1 MIASIITLGCRLNQ
15 AESALITARL
25 ERMGYTVIPY
35 SPQSEPDL
43 LILNSCAVTATA
55 ERKARQNI
63 RNLRQKHPNAKL
75 LFTGCACNPALQ
87 EIPGLTVV
95 PNRWKSEV
103 ETFLQGAEPPQPDE
117 WHDQNEEHKVFTEN
131 ILTSATER
139 TRANLKIQEGCNNF
153 CAYCIIPYKRG
164 RERSRDLEETLKDF
178 RHLVS
183 LGFQEIVLTGINTC
197 TYNCRGARLNDLLER
212 MLETEGNY
220 RIRIGSTEPGPMLK
234 KIVDVMA
241 KANGKLCEFL
251 HPSLQNGSDTILKR
265 MNRHCLT
272 EEYAE
277 YVQYA
282 REKVPHIHIGTDIIT
297 GFPGETEETFEE
309 TVAFVEKIRF
319 ANIHIFPFSPRKGT
333 AAYTMRPCVPNNL
346 AGIRAEKLNKLKEI
360 FAEEFRGSLLETEQT
375 FLPEQDGIGWTG
387 NYIRVKA
394 PGTGL
399 SRIKITNT
407 DQEIAEGKLIR
418 EKGE

>member
-1 MIASIITLGCRLNQ
+1 MIASVITLGCRLNQ

-25 ERMGYTVIPY
+25 EQMGYTVVPY
-35 SPQSEPDL
+35 SQDSKPDL
-43 LILNSCAVTATA
+43 LVLNSCAVTATA

-63 RNLRQKHPNAKL
+63 RNLRARHPEAKL
-75 LFTGCACNPALQ
+75 YFTGCACAPALR

-95 PNRWKSEV
+95 PNSRKSELLSFPDQSNAFPL
-103 ETFLQGAEPPQPDE
+103 EEWLDEEAE
-117 WHDQNEEHKVFTEN
+117 HSVFKEN

-153 CAYCIIPYKRG
+153 CSYCIIPYKRG
-164 RERSRDLEETLKDF
+164 RERSRDLEETVRDF
-178 RHLVS
+178 RNLVK

-212 MLETEGNY
+212 LLETEGNY

-241 KANGKLCEFL
+241 KADGRLCEFL
-251 HPSLQNGSDTILKR
+251 HPSLQNGSDFILKR

-319 ANIHIFPFSPRKGT
+319 ANLHIFPFSPRKGT
-333 AAYTMRPCVPNNL
+333 AAYTMKPCVPNHL
-346 AGIRAEKLNKLKEI
+346 ARERAAKLNELKEKY
-360 FAEEFRGSLLETEQT
+360 AAEFRYSLLGTVQT
-375 FLPEQDGIGWTG
+375 VIPEQKGIGFTG
-387 NYIRVKA
+387 NYVHVKA
-394 PGTGL
+394 DGEGL
-399 SRIKITNT
+399 FRVKITNA
-407 DQEIAEGKLIR
+407 DDEILL
-418 EKGE
+418 GEQISQ

>member
-1 MIASIITLGCRLNQ
+1 MTASIITLGCRLNQ

-25 ERMGYTVIPY
+25 ERMGYAVVPY
-35 SPQSEPDL
+35 SPDSQPDL

-63 RNLRQKHPNAKL
+63 RNLRNRHPKAKL
-75 LFTGCACNPALQ
+75 VFTGCACNPALQ
-87 EIPGLTVV
+87 EIPGLTIV
-95 PNRWKSEV
+95 PNRWKSEL
-103 ETFLQGAEPPQPDE
+103 EAFLQGTPIPSAEE
-117 WHDQNEEHKVFTEN
+117 WRNEEDEHKVFSEN
-131 ILTSATER
+131 ILTAATER

-164 RERSRDLEETLKDF
+164 RERSRDLEETITDF
-178 RHLVS
+178 KHLVK

-197 TYNCRGARLNDLLER
+197 SYNCRGARLNDLLER
-212 MLETEGNY
+212 LLETDGNY

-241 KANGKLCEFL
+241 KADGKLCEFL
-251 HPSLQNGSDTILKR
+251 HPSLQNGSDTILKL

-297 GFPGETEETFEE
+297 GFPGETDATFEE
-309 TVAFVEKIRF
+309 TVSFVEKIRF

-333 AAYTMRPCVPNNL
+333 AAYSMKPCVPNNL
-346 AGIRAEKLNKLKEI
+346 ARERAEKLNVLKEK
-360 FAEEFRGSLLETEQT
+360 FAAEFRQSLLGTEQT
-375 FLPEQDGIGWTG
+375 VIPEQDGIGWTG
-387 NYIRVKA
+387 NYVRVKSE
-394 PGTGL
+394 GSELTRV
-399 SRIKITNT
+399 RIVNT
-407 DQEIAEGKLIR
+407 DQEICLGEKL
-418 EKGE
+418 